1 MLDKGS
7 MHAAVPRPGASLYKV
22 ALSAKPRTLNVVLVE
37 DDPRYRASLE
47 TLFAHSPGF
56 ELVASFASASAAC
69 TQAARVAGD
78 ARAPRWDVVLMD
90 IDLGEALSGIEAVR
104 KIKVLLPDVHAIMVT
119 VFEEPTT
126 ILQAIC
132 AGADGYLLKK
142 SSAREILQQARLV
155 DSGGAALTAGVART
169 MLELVR
175 RLSPTEMR
183 APRPDRLDL
192 TDRERD
198 VLRCLVDG
206 MAYKEAADALAVSV
220 DTVRSHIRALYKKLQ
235 VHGAAEAV
243 AKALRDALV

>member
-1 MLDKGS
+1 MAMRLCDWTT
-7 MHAAVPRPGASLYKV
+7 PGMKT
-22 ALSAKPRTLNVVLVE
+22 ALSANLRTLHMVLVE

-47 TLFAHSPGF
+47 TLFAHAPGF
-56 ELVASFASASAAC
+56 QLVASFDSASAAC
-69 TQAARVAGD
+69 AEAARIAAGAS
-78 ARAPRWDVVLMD
+78 ARRWDVVLMD
-90 IDLGEALSGIEAVR
+90 IDLGEALTGIEAVR
-104 KIKVLLPDVHAIMVT
+104 RVKASLPDVHAIMVT

-142 SSAREILQQARLV
+142 SSARDILQQARLV

-175 RLSPTEMR
+175 RLGPAEAS
-183 APRPDRLDL
+183 AARPERLDL

-198 VLRCLVDG
+198 VLRCLVGG
-206 MAYKEAADALAVSV
+206 MAYKEAADALEVSI

-243 AKALRDALV
+243 ARALREALV